1 MALTKV
7 QPHLLHLLTAQHEA
21 LQPLLDSLHKQG
33 VPGGLNWMSIFS
45 WLQKTRNSANI
56 EPVFIPCQLHSFI
69 SCLRSEVMSESHSY
83 MTSLQ
88 TVKVSSPFLSLL
100 GCKINISNFYYLY
113 KNVYCESFKE
123 QIKILMIQSA
133 KPEGLTTLYVHKVWF
148 IAVITSALQFPM
160 WCLINK

>member
-100 GCKINISNFYYLY
+100 GCKINISNFYKHPSQDL
-113 KNVYCESFKE
+113 
-123 QIKILMIQSA
+123 ILRLFYI
-133 KPEGLTTLYVHKVWF
+133 LVTLLMGHRVSSDIENWPYVF
-148 IAVITSALQFPM
+148 
-160 WCLINK
+160 